1 MGIQLHFIS
10 TGSAFNKCAYN
21 GQQCC
26 SEILIQLI
34 DQGFRALVEKDE
46 FNFTSGLAGAQ
57 AAIDEMRDKIDGMYC
72 VQILAMVYGS
82 KVLWGNLLRTNQFVI
97 MARQIVCRSQC
108 S

>member
-1 MGIQLHFIS
+1 MGIQLYFIS
-10 TGSAFNKCAYN
+10 TGSDFNKCTYN

-46 FNFTSGLAGAQ
+46 FNFTSGLSGAQ

-72 VQILAMVYGS
+72 VQILAMLYS
-82 KVLWGNLLRTNQFVI
+82 TKVLWGNLLLTDQSVI
-97 MARQIVCRSQC
+97 MTR
-108 S
+108 